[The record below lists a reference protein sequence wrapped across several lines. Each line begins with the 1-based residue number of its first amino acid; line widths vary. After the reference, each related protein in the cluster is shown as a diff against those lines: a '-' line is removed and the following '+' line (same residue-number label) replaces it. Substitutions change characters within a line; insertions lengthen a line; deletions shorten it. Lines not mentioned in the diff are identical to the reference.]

1 VDPII
6 LIVEDD
12 RGIATLVSKN
22 LSSLA
27 RCHVVHDGDAAVEAF
42 AKLQPSLVVLDLTL
56 PTMSGLEVARHIRQ
70 SGDVPILML
79 TARSGESDK
88 LLGFEIGADDYLT
101 KPFSTLELIAR
112 VRALLRRAVG
122 GSREAVLSC
131 GDLKIDP
138 AKRQVERSGELVT
151 LTTLEF
157 DALYFMAS
165 RAGRVFSREAL
176 MNHVWGLD
184 RVVDDRS
191 IDSLISRLR
200 RKLEADPADPH
211 YIQTVWGAGY
221 RFAELDR

>member
-1 VDPII
+1 
-6 LIVEDD
+6 
-12 RGIATLVSKN
+12 
-22 LSSLA
+22 
-27 RCHVVHDGDAAVEAF
+27 
-42 AKLQPSLVVLDLTL
+42 
-56 PTMSGLEVARHIRQ
+56 
-70 SGDVPILML
+70 
-79 TARSGESDK
+79 
-88 LLGFEIGADDYLT
+88 
-101 KPFSTLELIAR
+101 
-112 VRALLRRAVG
+112 
-122 GSREAVLSC
+122 VLSC

-221 RFAELDR
+221 RFASWTGEPVSLAQPVLDVRGSVPHRAAARHGAAGADHRHGRESAAAQLRARSHGAGRAQGRIGVERSR